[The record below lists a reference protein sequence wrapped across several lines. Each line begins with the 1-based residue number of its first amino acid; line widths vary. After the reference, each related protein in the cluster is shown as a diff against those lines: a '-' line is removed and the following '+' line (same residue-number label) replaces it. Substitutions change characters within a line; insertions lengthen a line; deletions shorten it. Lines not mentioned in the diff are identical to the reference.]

1 MSNLIVLVFDS
12 DEEASQVMGA
22 IKSLRKENFIS
33 LDDTAVIVKDAD
45 GKVHVKNEIDR
56 GIKLGAGIGSLMGL
70 FLGMLFGGPVGALL
84 LGGAGGALVGKL
96 VDMGVDQK
104 FVKQLKEE
112 LPPGS
117 SALFLLVHDA
127 NSNVAMAALRP
138 YKGTV
143 YHTTLDS
150 DTEAELQRVLKER
163 F

>member
-1 MSNLIVLVFDS
+1 MSNLIVLVFDN
-12 DEEASQVMGA
+12 DEEATQVMDA

-33 LDDTAVIVKDAD
+33 LDDTAVVVKDAD

-96 VDMGVDQK
+96 TDMGVDQK
-104 FVKQLKEE
+104 FVKQLKED

-117 SALFLLVHDA
+117 SALFLMVREAHNNA
-127 NSNVAMAALRP
+127 AMAALRP

-143 YHTTLDS
+143 YHTSLDAE
-150 DTEAELQRVLKER
+150 TEAELQRVLKER

>member
-1 MSNLIVLVFDS
+1 MSNLIVLVFDN
-12 DEEASQVMGA
+12 DEEATQVMEA
-22 IKSLRKENFIS
+22 IKSLRKEDFIS
-33 LDDTAVIVKDAD
+33 LDDTAVVVKDQD

-96 VDMGVDQK
+96 TDMGVDQK
-104 FVKQLKEE
+104 FVKQLSED
-112 LPPGS
+112 LQPGS
-117 SALFLLVHDA
+117 SALFLMVREAHNNA
-127 NSNVAMAALRP
+127 AMAALRP

-143 YHTTLDS
+143 YHTTLDTE
-150 DTEAELQRVLKER
+150 TEAELQRVLKDR